1 MKTTDI
7 KEQFIALRAAG
18 LSFDKI
24 ALKIDVSK
32 PTLIKWDK
40 ELGKEISLLK
50 EIRFEKILEAYQS
63 NKEQRIT
70 RLARELKDAW
80 DAFEK
85 QDYKDLTKREILLM
99 IIRMERRLIE
109 ETEPKKIFNDEEEKD
124 NEPVKITVHK
134 RTITE
139 KDRDDLIKKKL
150 I

>member
-1 MKTTDI
+1 MKNTDT
-7 KEQFIALRAAG
+7 KEKFIELRAAG

-24 ALKIDVSK
+24 AAKINVSK
-32 PTLIKWDK
+32 PTLLKWNK
-40 ELGKEISLLK
+40 ELEKEISELK
-50 EIRFEKILEAYQS
+50 EVRFEKILETYKA

-109 ETEPKKIFNDEEEKD
+109 ETEPKKVLKSEEDTD
-124 NEPVKITVHK
+124 NEPIKINVRRK
-134 RTITE
+134 TILPE
-139 KDRDDLIKKKL
+139 KDKIDREKL
-150 I
+150 

>member
-1 MKTTDI
+1 VKTTDL
-7 KEQFIALRAAG
+7 KEKFIELRAAE

-24 ALKIDVSK
+24 ALQIDASK

-40 ELGKEISLLK
+40 EFSKEISKLK
-50 EIRFEKILEAYQS
+50 EIRFEKILETYQA
-63 NKEQRIT
+63 NKEKRIT

-109 ETEPKKIFNDEEEKD
+109 ETEPKKIFNDDEEKD
-124 NEPVKITVHK
+124 NEPIKITVHK

-139 KDRDDLIKKKL
+139 KDRIDINNKNQS
-150 I
+150 

>member
-1 MKTTDI
+1 MKNTDT
-7 KEQFIALRAAG
+7 KEKFIELRAAG

-24 ALKIDVSK
+24 AAKINVSK
-32 PTLIKWDK
+32 PTLLKWNK
-40 ELGKEISLLK
+40 ELEKEISELK
-50 EIRFEKILEAYQS
+50 EVRFEKILETYKA

-109 ETEPKKIFNDEEEKD
+109 ETEPKKVLKSEEDTD
-124 NEPVKITVHK
+124 NEPIKINVHRK
-134 RTITE
+134 TILPE
-139 KDRDDLIKKKL
+139 KDKIDREKL
-150 I
+150 